1 MKTTWWNGLDQ
12 QGEKDIKSSFKAA
25 TRVRERLS
33 EICNNKIDTSL
44 STTKKQYDNP
54 NWAYMQAD
62 NLGYRRALEEIISL
76 LEE

>member
-1 MKTTWWNGLDQ
+1 MKTSWLQGLDE
-12 QGEKDIKSSFKAA
+12 QGVKDIKSSFKASP
-25 TRVRERLS
+25 RLRRRLT
-33 EICNNKIDTSL
+33 EICESKIDTSL

-76 LEE
+76 LSD